1 MINTDGSGLRQLTD
15 LGSTGNVYTP
25 AWAPDGRT
33 IAFVR
38 TSFASPGNPDPA
50 GKIWVMNADGSAQR
64 RVADRPP
71 DDHSP
76 AWSPD
81 GTRIVFASQDPSRGS
96 AQALWLMNAD
106 GSAQGRLTAPRF
118 HDGEPSW
125 QPLPPR

>member
-1 MINTDGSGLRQLTD
+1 MINDDIFVINTDGSGLRQLTD

-38 TSFASPGNPDPA
+38 TSFASPGNPVPA

-81 GTRIVFASQDPSRGS
+81 GTRIVFASQDPARGS
-96 AQALWLMNAD
+96 AQAFVAD
-106 GSAQGRLTAPRF
+106 ERRRECTGAAHRAAVP
-118 HDGEPSW
+118 
-125 QPLPPR
+125 